1 MPPIPIAPNAWH
13 RNREGLGLWEGR
25 GKVCATGVGTSPTA
39 RRWDEKPETSMG
51 ALTII
56 AIRKAIEDAGISPD
70 EIDGMVMTAESTTG
84 VTNDPNTPPPPGWD
98 RVFKMVDY
106 PQAGITRGDID
117 WVLLNAPE
125 LTNVAFKMY
134 GPICMSVAF
143 TTAAEAVARGLTK
156 TCLVVRGWHNLAGRY
171 YVGQGAAA
179 RDTIAGPAK
188 YGSIWGAP
196 ACATTAMVFE
206 QYCQKYRKSHDMMA
220 PFIIEERRN
229 GLMNPDGYY
238 TQHRPEMI
246 TREDYLAG
254 RWIAKPANIYDNDLP
269 IQAALAVVFTTP
281 ERARDHKPKPA
292 YVLSHGQTRPELQGV
307 QATLDQW
314 ERSTDRMGRILY
326 EGAGIGPDELSFENM
341 YDGFTLFHQFHL
353 EGLRFAA
360 RGEKRGYALD
370 LYQTDISI
378 EGPNPVSPSGGNNG
392 NGRTRW
398 WNHRDSI
405 LQIQGRSPSQIK
417 KPALYGVSGAHV
429 PNYCDALIWGA
440 SPD

>member
-1 MPPIPIAPNAWH
+1 MAPIPIAPNAWH

-51 ALTII
+51 ALTIL
-56 AIRKAIEDAGISPD
+56 AIRKAIEDAGIAPS
-70 EIDGMVMTAESTTG
+70 EIDGIVLTAESTTG
-84 VTNDPNTPPPPGWD
+84 VSNDPNTPPPPGWD
-98 RVFKMVDY
+98 SVFKMVDY

-117 WVLLNAPE
+117 WVLLNMPE
-125 LTNVAFKMY
+125 LTNVNFKMY
-134 GPICMSVAF
+134 GPVCMSVSF

-179 RDTIAGPAK
+179 LDKIAGPGK
-188 YGSIWGAP
+188 YGAIWGAP
-196 ACATTAMVFE
+196 ACASTAMVFE
-206 QYCQKYRKSHDMMA
+206 EYCQRYGKNHDMMA

-238 TQHRPEMI
+238 TQHRPEMM
-246 TREDYLAG
+246 TKEDYLQG

-281 ERARDHKPKPA
+281 ELAKHHKQKPA
-292 YVLSHGQTRPELQGV
+292 YVISHGQTRPELQGV
-307 QATLDQW
+307 QATLEQW
-314 ERSTDRMGRILY
+314 ERSSDRMGRILY
-326 EGAGIGPDELSFENM
+326 EGAGIGPDDLSFENM

-417 KPALYGVSGAHV
+417 RPAVYGVSGAHV

>member
-1 MPPIPIAPNAWH
+1 MAPIPIAPNSWH

-56 AIRKAIEDAGISPD
+56 AIRKAIEDAGIAPS
-70 EIDGMVMTAESTTG
+70 EIDGIVLTAESTTG
-84 VTNDPNTPPPPGWD
+84 VSNNPNTPPPPGWEQ
-98 RVFKMVDY
+98 VFKLVDY

-117 WVLLNAPE
+117 WLLLNMPE
-125 LTNVAFKMY
+125 LSNVSFKMY

-143 TTAAEAVARGLTK
+143 TSAAEAVARGLTK

-179 RDTIAGPAK
+179 LDTIASAAK
-188 YGSIWGAP
+188 YGSIWGQP
-196 ACATTAMVFE
+196 ACSSTAMVFE
-206 QYCQKYRKSHDMMA
+206 EYCQKYGKHHDMMA

-269 IQAALAVVFTTP
+269 IQAALGVIFTTP
-281 ERARDHKPKPA
+281 ELAKHHKPKPA

-307 QATLDQW
+307 QPTLEQW

-326 EGAGIGPDELSFENM
+326 DGAGIGPDDLSFENM

-417 KPALYGVSGAHV
+417 RPALYGVSGAHV
-429 PNYCDALIWGA
+429 PNSCDALIWGA
-440 SPD
+440 SAG

>member
-1 MPPIPIAPNAWH
+1 MPPIPIAPNSWH

-56 AIRKAIEDAGISPD
+56 AVRKAIEDAGITPS
-70 EIDGMVMTAESTTG
+70 EIDGIVLTPDSTTG
-84 VTNDPNTPPPPGWD
+84 VTNNPNTPPPPGWEK
-98 RVFKMVDY
+98 VFEMADF

-117 WVLLNAPE
+117 WVLLNMPE
-125 LTNVAFKMY
+125 LTNVQFKMNA
-134 GPICMSVAF
+134 PICMSVAF

-179 RDTIAGPAK
+179 LDTAPGPNK
-188 YGSIWGAP
+188 YGGIWGMP
-196 ACATTAMVFE
+196 ACSTTAMVFE
-206 QYCQKYRKSHDMMA
+206 EYCQKYGKSHDMMA
-220 PFIIEERRN
+220 PFIVEERRN

-246 TREDYLAG
+246 TTEDYLAG

-281 ERARDHKPKPA
+281 ELAQHHKPKPA
-292 YVLSHGQTRPELQGV
+292 YVISHGQTRPELQGV
-307 QATLDQW
+307 QPTLEQW

-326 EGAGIGPDELSFENM
+326 EGAGIGPDDLAFENM

-405 LQIQGRSPSQIK
+405 LQVQGRSPSQISR
-417 KPALYGVSGAHV
+417 PAHYGVSGAHV
-429 PNYCDALIWGA
+429 PNSCDALIWGS